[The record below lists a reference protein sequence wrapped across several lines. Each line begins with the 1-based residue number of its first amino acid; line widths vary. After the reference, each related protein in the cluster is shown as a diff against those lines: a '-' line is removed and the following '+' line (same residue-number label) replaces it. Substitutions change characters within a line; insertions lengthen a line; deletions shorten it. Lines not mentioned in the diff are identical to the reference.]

1 LIPSLFN
8 NGDFQKRFEDQ
19 LANLDLNNPTAVK
32 ALTNELSEAIMA
44 LGDPEVT
51 QEMAVQMAEN
61 MIEQQSQSVESF
73 LKVAQETYAT
83 MSEITSL
90 QEKALKDGLDLAD
103 ALKAAEKFGSES
115 LSFVGEGTYTLNYG
129 ELETKRRNEEL
140 ALTWICKMILS
151 L

>member
-1 LIPSLFN
+1 MIPSLFN